1 MKDKARVII
10 ADSNIIVKWFIP
22 EEYSEYAVVLRDD
35 HLYGRVNVIAPVYA
49 ILEFANSMRKY
60 VIRGILS
67 KDKAIKALEYLEKTN
82 VTYVDIEFDL
92 AREALKY
99 AMENHV
105 TAYDSYYIVLARKHN
120 TVMYTADEKLLNR
133 LKGRENH
140 IKHIIE
146 YVKDRKDKK
155 RTSKGNL

>member
-49 ILEFANSMRKY
+49 ILEFTNSMRKY
-60 VIRGILS
+60 VIQGILD
-67 KDKAIKALEYLEKTN
+67 KDNAIKALEYLGKAS

-92 AREALKY
+92 VREALKY
-99 AMENHV
+99 AIENHV

-120 TVMYTADEKLLNR
+120 TVVYTADVKLLDR
-133 LKGRENH
+133 LKGRESH

-146 YVKDRKDKK
+146 YVKDRKDWK
-155 RTSKGNL
+155 RTSRCNL

>member
-1 MKDKARVII
+1 MKNRTRVVV
-10 ADSNIIVKWFIP
+10 ADSNVIVKWFIP
-22 EEYSEYAVVLRDD
+22 EEYSEHAVVLRND

-60 VIRGILS
+60 VIRNILN

-92 AREALKY
+92 ARKALKY

-105 TAYDSYYIVLARKHN
+105 TVYDSYYIVLARKHN
-120 TVMYTADEKLLNR
+120 TVVYTADEKLLSR
-133 LKGRENH
+133 LKGRESH

-146 YVKDRKDKK
+146 YVKDRKEI
-155 RTSKGNL
+155 

>member
-67 KDKAIKALEYLEKTN
+67 KDKAIKALEYLKKTSI
-82 VTYVDIEFDL
+82 TYVDINFDL

-99 AMENHV
+99 AIENHV
-105 TAYDSYYIVLARKHN
+105 TAYDSYYIVLARKYN
-120 TVMYTADEKLLNR
+120 TIAYTADEKLLSR

-146 YVKDRKDKK
+146 YVKDRKDWK
-155 RTSKGNL
+155 RISRGNL